1 MAHFS
6 FDAAQVI
13 PQQSFSEDPLP
24 AGTYGAEISDVALQP
39 ARSGSGRVLKLEYTI
54 KSPSE
59 HARRKIWEYLN
70 VEHSKAETQSMALG
84 RLSSLCRA
92 LGIAGFKDT
101 DELLGR
107 SVSLRTRIKPGDN
120 GYGPRAEI
128 TGYLL
133 GPTAHTSTNA
143 PGAVTAPTA
152 PASLGI
158 RPWERA

>member
-1 MAHFS
+1 MAHFI
-6 FDAAQVI
+6 FDATQVT
-13 PQQSFSEDPLP
+13 PQQSFSDEPLP
-24 AGTYGAEISDVALQP
+24 AGTYGTEISDAALQP

-54 KSPSE
+54 KTPSE
-59 HARRKIWEYLN
+59 YARRKIWEYLN
-70 VEHSKAETQSMALG
+70 VEHGKEDVKGMALG

-107 SVSLRTRIKPGDN
+107 SIRLHTRIKPGDN

-128 TGYLL
+128 TGYVLDA
-133 GPTAHTSTNA
+133 GSAAPVPGVSATASA
-143 PGAVTAPTA
+143 A
-152 PASLGI
+152 PAV